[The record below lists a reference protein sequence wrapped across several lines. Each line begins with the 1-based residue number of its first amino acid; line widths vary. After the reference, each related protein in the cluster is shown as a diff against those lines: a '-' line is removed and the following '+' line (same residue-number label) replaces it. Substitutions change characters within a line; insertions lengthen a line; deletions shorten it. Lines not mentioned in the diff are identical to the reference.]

1 MSVNAVQYRRDLH
14 RMPELDDELPDT
26 TAYVRKVLEPLG
38 AEIFSPI
45 KGSVCAYFDAGADET
60 VALRADMDAL
70 PVTECTGL
78 FFASERPGRMHA
90 CGHDGHTAI
99 ELGLA
104 EETARMLAAGERL
117 PRNVLFVFQ
126 PAEET
131 TGGAGRLCETGV
143 FERYGVTRVFG
154 LHLWPNLPEGSVWSR
169 PGPMM
174 ARSNEVTLR
183 VTGKSVHVSRAAEG
197 LDALRAGVDWMNAA
211 YAWTEA
217 LPDDVLRTL
226 QFGRMTAGTVRN
238 AVAGSAEIQGTLRTY
253 DEDAAEMIR
262 GGSGRSPPKRPPARA
277 AGSKSPSARLP
288 RRLESRGALCA
299 RLGGPRRACAEP
311 APRTRPRGG
320 GLFLLPEACSGRLL
334 LPRRRARARASFAPL
349 LLERRSR
356 DSRRDRLH
364 EENHAPSLRERRIAL
379 ECRFHSAARQ

>member
-262 GGSGRSPPKRPPARA
+262 GRLRTLAAETVARTGCGLEVSFSTGYPAVWNHEA
-277 AGSKSPSARLP
+277 LFARVSEDL
-288 RRLESRGALCA
+288 GAH
-299 RLGGPRRACAEP
+299 
-311 APRTRPRGG
+311 APN
-320 GLFLLPEACSGRLL
+320 LLPEPVLAAEDFSFYQKHVPGVFFFLGVGPAHELHSPHFCWNDEAVIPAGIAFMKKIML
-334 LPRRRARARASFAPL
+334 LP
-349 LLERRSR
+349 
-356 DSRRDRLH
+356 
-364 EENHAPSLRERRIAL
+364 
-379 ECRFHSAARQ
+379 

>member
-1 MSVNAVQYRRDLH
+1 MSLNAVNHRRVLH

-38 AEIFSPI
+38 AEVFSPI
-45 KGSVCAYFDAGADET
+45 KGSVCAYFDAGAEET

-104 EETARMLAAGERL
+104 EETARMIRAGEKL

-131 TGGAGRLCETGV
+131 TGGAGRICETGV
-143 FERYGVTRVFG
+143 FEKYRVTRIFG

-174 ARSNEVTLR
+174 ARSNEVTLK
-183 VTGKSVHVSRAAEG
+183 VTGRSVHVSRAAEG

-217 LPDDVLRTL
+217 LPPDVLRTL

-253 DEDAAEMIR
+253 DAVWNNETLFERVSRDLGADAPQLLAEPVLAAEDFSFYQRCIP
-262 GGSGRSPPKRPPARA
+262 GVFFFLGVGPAHELHSPHFCWNDEAVIPAGIA
-277 AGSKSPSARLP
+277 FMKKIMVLP
-288 RRLESRGALCA
+288 
-299 RLGGPRRACAEP
+299 
-311 APRTRPRGG
+311 
-320 GLFLLPEACSGRLL
+320 
-334 LPRRRARARASFAPL
+334 
-349 LLERRSR
+349 
-356 DSRRDRLH
+356 
-364 EENHAPSLRERRIAL
+364 
-379 ECRFHSAARQ
+379 

>member
-1 MSVNAVQYRRDLH
+1 MTLQELMTRWNGYQIEMRRWFHQHPEESTKEVRTAERIRAELDRAGIPWRPCGLGTGTLARIEGAQPGRTILLRGDIDARSVN
-14 RMPELDDELPDT
+14 EE
-26 TAYVRKVLEPLG
+26 
-38 AEIFSPI
+38 
-45 KGSVCAYFDAGADET
+45 
-60 VALRADMDAL
+60 
-70 PVTECTGL
+70 TGL
-78 FFASERPGRMHA
+78 PYASEVPGVMHA

-104 EETARMLAAGERL
+104 EETARMIRAGEKL

-131 TGGAGRLCETGV
+131 TGGAGRICETGV
-143 FERYGVTRVFG
+143 FEKYRVTRIFG

-174 ARSNEVTLR
+174 ARSNEVTLK
-183 VTGKSVHVSRAAEG
+183 VTGRSVHVSRAAEG

-217 LPDDVLRTL
+217 LPPDVLRTL

-262 GGSGRSPPKRPPARA
+262 SHLRTLAAETAERTGCGLEVSFSTGYPAVWNNETLCERV
-277 AGSKSPSARLP
+277 
-288 RRLESRGALCA
+288 SRDLGADAPQL
-299 RLGGPRRACAEP
+299 LAEP
-311 APRTRPRGG
+311 VLAAEDFSFYQRCIPGVFF
-320 GLFLLPEACSGRLL
+320 FLGVGPAHELHSPHFCWNDEAVIPAGIAFMKKIMVLP
-334 LPRRRARARASFAPL
+334 
-349 LLERRSR
+349 
-356 DSRRDRLH
+356 
-364 EENHAPSLRERRIAL
+364 
-379 ECRFHSAARQ
+379 

>member
-1 MSVNAVQYRRDLH
+1 MSLNAVNHRRVLH

-38 AEIFSPI
+38 AEVFSPI
-45 KGSVCAYFDAGADET
+45 KGSVCAYFDAGAEET

-104 EETARMLAAGERL
+104 EETARMIRAGEKL

-131 TGGAGRLCETGV
+131 TGGAGRICETGV
-143 FERYGVTRVFG
+143 FEKYRVTRIFG

-174 ARSNEVTLR
+174 ARSNEVTLK
-183 VTGKSVHVSRAAEG
+183 VTGRSVHVSRAAEG

-217 LPDDVLRTL
+217 LPPDVLRTL

-238 AVAGSAEIQGTLRTY
+238 RRRGLRRNPGHASHLRRGCRG
-253 DEDAAEMIR
+253 DDPLSPQDAR
-262 GGSGRSPPKRPPARA
+262 RRNGGANWLWARSVLQH
-277 AGSKSPSARLP
+277 GLP
-288 RRLESRGALCA
+288 RRLEQRDALRA
-299 RLGGPRRACAEP
+299 GLEGPRRRRP
-311 APRTRPRGG
+311 A
-320 GLFLLPEACSGRLL
+320 
-334 LPRRRARARASFAPL
+334 
-349 LLERRSR
+349 
-356 DSRRDRLH
+356 
-364 EENHAPSLRERRIAL
+364 
-379 ECRFHSAARQ
+379 AAR

>member
-1 MSVNAVQYRRDLH
+1 MSLNAVNHRRVLH
-14 RMPELDDELPDT
+14 RMPELDDESPDT

-38 AEIFSPI
+38 AEVFSPI
-45 KGSVCAYFDAGADET
+45 KGSVCAYFDAGAEET

-104 EETARMLAAGERL
+104 EETARMIRAGEKL

-131 TGGAGRLCETGV
+131 TGGAGRICETGV
-143 FERYGVTRVFG
+143 FEKYRVTRIFG

-174 ARSNEVTLR
+174 ARSNEVTLK
-183 VTGKSVHVSRAAEG
+183 VTGRSVHVSRAAEG

-217 LPDDVLRTL
+217 LPPDVLRTL

-238 AVAGSAEIQGTLRTY
+238 AVAGSAEIQGTLRTSTR
-253 DEDAAEMIR
+253 M
-262 GGSGRSPPKRPPARA
+262 
-277 AGSKSPSARLP
+277 P
-288 RRLESRGALCA
+288 RR
-299 RLGGPRRACAEP
+299 
-311 APRTRPRGG
+311 
-320 GLFLLPEACSGRLL
+320 
-334 LPRRRARARASFAPL
+334 
-349 LLERRSR
+349 
-356 DSRRDRLH
+356 
-364 EENHAPSLRERRIAL
+364 
-379 ECRFHSAARQ
+379 